1 VAINLSYC
9 FKEWSEGFK
18 PLELSFCR
26 YMRGRKYILIGN
38 HRAKLWESGY
48 EF

>member
-9 FKEWSEGFK
+9 FREWIKGFK
-18 PLELSFCR
+18 PSELSICR
-26 YMRGRKYILIGN
+26 LMRRKKDILMGN